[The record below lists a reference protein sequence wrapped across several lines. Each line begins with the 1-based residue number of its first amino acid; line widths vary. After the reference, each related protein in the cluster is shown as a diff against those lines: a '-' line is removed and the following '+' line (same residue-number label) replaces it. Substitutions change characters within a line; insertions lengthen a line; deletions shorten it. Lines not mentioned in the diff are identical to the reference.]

1 MKYFKKNQIKAVL
14 VIIASFLMLV
24 IFLLSCASCTPTSPV
39 SEEIEEVPNE
49 SWQVGVSWQYS
60 QQAIWGDIF
69 IGLENT
75 NDGRSKAQ
83 YISAYNLRARERER
97 VLEIDPDSVRAGT
110 PSIYENL
117 VVWSAAD
124 ISKEQQDEFDWN
136 VFLLD
141 LDIGE
146 VQQITDDQNAQTEPR
161 IYGDTIIWLDNRH
174 GTGERY
180 PYPQPLDV
188 YAYDLSAG
196 EERRITA
203 ATTAEGYGHPAI
215 SGSFV
220 VWADGRHADPEVI
233 RHASNEPDYNNEI
246 YVYDL
251 TTDEERRVTSYP
263 GNDRYPAID
272 GNRIV
277 WLRQSGYREAD
288 VFVYDLETGQE
299 TQVSHSSY
307 ATFHPAIYGDH
318 IVWTD
323 ARVSKGNTTNDVV
336 EIVVDQNTG
345 KEERREPRADIYLY
359 DLKTQQEVRLTSPSA
374 EGFSLWVCPCIH
386 SEFTVYML
394 DRQIGPITYA
404 IRLAH

>member
-1 MKYFKKNQIKAVL
+1 MKCICSAWIKGISATLAL
-14 VIIASFLMLV
+14 VTI
-24 IFLLSCASCTPTSPV
+24 LLAPVSCTSTPPEQ
-39 SEEIEEVPNE
+39 EEEASTVVAE
-49 SWQVGVSWQYS
+49 SWQVGEHWQYS

-69 IGLENT
+69 IGLENVF
-75 NDGRSKAQ
+75 GGGLEAQ
-83 YISAYNLRARERER
+83 YISAYNLRTKERER
-97 VLEIDPDSVRAGT
+97 FLEIDPHSVRAGA

-124 ISKEQQDEFDWN
+124 ISEEQQDEFDWN

-141 LDIGE
+141 LDTGE
-146 VQQITDDQNAQTEPR
+146 VRQITDDQHVQMEPR
-161 IYGDTIIWLDNRH
+161 IYGNTIVWLDNRH

-188 YAYDLSAG
+188 YAYDLSTG
-196 EERRITA
+196 EEKRITA
-203 ATTAEGYGHPAI
+203 ATTVEGYSHPAV

-220 VWADGRHADPEVI
+220 VWTDSRHADPEVV
-233 RHASNEPDYNNEI
+233 RHATNEPDYNNEI
-246 YVYDL
+246 YMYDL
-251 TTDEERRVTSYP
+251 ATDEERRVTDYP
-263 GNDRYPAID
+263 GNDRYPTVN

-299 TQVSHSSY
+299 AQVSHSSY

-318 IVWTD
+318 IAWTD

-336 EIVVDQNTG
+336 EIIVDQNTG
-345 KEERREPRADIYLY
+345 KEERREPGADIYLH
-359 DLKTQQEVRLTSPSA
+359 DLKTQQEVRLTSPLDT
-374 EGFSLWVCPCIH
+374 GFSLWVCPCIH
-386 SEFTVYML
+386 SEFIVYML

-404 IRLAH
+404 MRLE